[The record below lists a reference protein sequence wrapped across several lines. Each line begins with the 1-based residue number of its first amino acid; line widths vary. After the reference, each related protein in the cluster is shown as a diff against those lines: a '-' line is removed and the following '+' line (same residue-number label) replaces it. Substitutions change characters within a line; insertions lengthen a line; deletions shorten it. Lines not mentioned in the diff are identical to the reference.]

1 MGLGKSSLLLASV
14 SSTGPLLTPA
24 SLLRR
29 NLSAFQLTRAVRWD
43 AVFHNHRPSGK
54 AGTFQYEECSRTFR
68 EACVCTTHRKN
79 GHQHSCPFGRFC
91 CEERG
96 KAHLASVIG
105 GDVEIGAIS
114 AAFGNGD
121 LFTVV
126 NPTLAE
132 STVSLGEKP
141 LLFRGSIVVAGRK
154 RPLRHLVACS
164 QELADTTSDGKL
176 LLVSS
181 DDTFIWSSLVS
192 HYGLP
197 AAPEWGP
204 WMLAE
209 LRSQKRIHALPGFG
223 YEGVAITGT
232 RNQLL
237 ALLSRGLRTRN
248 LRFPSENGA
257 VEWPRIQ
264 LAKHIS

>member
-1 MGLGKSSLLLASV
+1 MIIDLQEKQGHFSMKNAHERFGKLV
-14 SSTGPLLTPA
+14 YV
-24 SLLRR
+24 RR
-29 NLSAFQLTRAVRWD
+29 TEKTATNIRVHLDAFV
-43 AVFHNHRPSGK
+43 G
-54 AGTFQYEECSRTFR
+54 
-68 EACVCTTHRKN
+68 
-79 GHQHSCPFGRFC
+79 
-91 CEERG
+91 EERG

-154 RPLRHLVACS
+154 RPLRHLLACS
-164 QELADTTSDGKL
+164 QELADTGSDGKL